1 MYQVLLIDD
10 DPNIVDGLK
19 KIIEE
24 SFPEIFQIDRAFD
37 GFQALTLL
45 TEHYY
50 HLIISDIKMPQ
61 LDGLRL
67 LELIHSGNIP
77 SFVIMLSGYDDY
89 SYIRSALKMGAYD
102 YLLKP
107 VAIHT
112 FVSMIHS
119 LLPQFVD
126 SSSTLSLNHLSIPS
140 PAKNGEYFDVESS
153 GAILT
158 HEQLDSLLKELQTSI
173 LALKEED
180 LEGITDRIFRGL
192 SPTVFSREDLRR
204 IFSDFLYTLMQQ
216 NSSLIPIVAH
226 FKLSDNDLS
235 AQIKNLPHLSQLK
248 KKFSQVLS
256 LYVEQLKIQ
265 QAKNDAYIVKKA
277 RAYIDQ
283 HYSESLMLADI
294 ASRFRLHPNYF
305 SFLFKKQMNI
315 TVRDYIL
322 QVRIQKAKEL
332 MENPSLKLLDI
343 ALAVGYQ
350 DAAHFNRAFKNVTG
364 LSPSRYRE
372 SIRLN

>member
-1 MYQVLLIDD
+1 
-10 DPNIVDGLK
+10 
-19 KIIEE
+19 
-24 SFPEIFQIDRAFD
+24 
-37 GFQALTLL
+37 
-45 TEHYY
+45 
-50 HLIISDIKMPQ
+50 
-61 LDGLRL
+61 
-67 LELIHSGNIP
+67 
-77 SFVIMLSGYDDY
+77 
-89 SYIRSALKMGAYD
+89 
-102 YLLKP
+102 
-107 VAIHT
+107 
-112 FVSMIHS
+112 
-119 LLPQFVD
+119 
-126 SSSTLSLNHLSIPS
+126 
-140 PAKNGEYFDVESS
+140 
-153 GAILT
+153 
-158 HEQLDSLLKELQTSI
+158 
-173 LALKEED
+173 
-180 LEGITDRIFRGL
+180 
-192 SPTVFSREDLRR
+192 
-204 IFSDFLYTLMQQ
+204 MQQ

>member
-180 LEGITDRIFRGL
+180 LEGIIDRIFRGL

-248 KKFSQVLS
+248 KNFSQVLS